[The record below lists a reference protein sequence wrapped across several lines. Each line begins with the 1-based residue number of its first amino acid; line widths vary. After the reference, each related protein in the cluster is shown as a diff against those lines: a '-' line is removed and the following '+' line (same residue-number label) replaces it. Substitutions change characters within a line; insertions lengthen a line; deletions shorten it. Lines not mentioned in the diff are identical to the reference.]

1 MLHSAVGYGGRDQII
16 MQFGNYFDGLNSTGH
31 LILRD
36 GAISHN

>member
-1 MLHSAVGYGGRDQII
+1 MHVTLIVTGSNER
-16 MQFGNYFDGLNSTGH
+16 GLNVVMVSYNKTGH